1 MATKF
6 VYVFANGSAD
16 GNGKMKDLL
25 GGKGAG
31 LAEMTG
37 AGLPVPPGFTITTE
51 ACNAY
56 YSGGGQFPAGMW
68 NQVLDALK
76 KVEKATGK
84 EFGGSTNPLL
94 VSVRSGAKFSMPGM
108 MDTVLNLGLNEETLQ
123 GLATL
128 TGNERFA
135 LDAYRRFIQMFAKI
149 VLGVDGELF
158 EEALEKAKR
167 SVRAKLDT
175 DLKAEHLANIV
186 RDYKK
191 IVKSETG
198 KEFPN
203 DPYQQLEEA
212 IKAVFRSWNG
222 DRAQAYRRRE
232 KIPDDLGTGVNIVTM
247 VFGNMG
253 EDSGTGVAFTR
264 NPATGE
270 NKLFGDYLFNAQGE
284 DVVAG
289 IRTPKHI
296 DELKG
301 DMPAVYNQFLEVA
314 KKLERHYKD
323 MQDLEF
329 TVERGKLWMLQTRN
343 GKRTGPAAVRIAV
356 EMVKEGIIDEK
367 TALMRIPAGDLDQL
381 LHKMIDP
388 KAKLA
393 VLTTG
398 INASPG
404 AAYGKVV
411 FTPQDA
417 EALKEKGEKAVLVRR
432 ETSPED
438 VRGMDAAQ
446 AILTSTGGPTSHAA
460 VVARGWGK
468 PCVVGAGEVVIN
480 YAKGEFAVGGK
491 RVKKGDWITVDG
503 TTGRVILGQA
513 PLIDPDLGADF
524 KKLMEWADKARGE
537 FKVRTNADTPQD
549 AAVARKFGAQGIG
562 LCRTEH
568 MFFAGDR
575 VDSVRQMILGSQ
587 DYKKLEKELNAV
599 DAEVKKG
606 VTPTKKKELLEAL
619 KKLKKAID
627 EPKRLYLGGLKAL
640 LQLQRRDFEGIFKA
654 MDGLPVTIR
663 TLDPP
668 LHEFLP
674 HTEAETAKLA
684 RKLKVNAKSLWDK
697 VQALHEANPMLG
709 HRGCRLGVVFP
720 EITEMQARA
729 IFEAAANV
737 QKRGV
742 KVAPEVMIPL
752 VGDVNELKLQAEVV
766 RRVAAEVMERTKQ
779 KFDYLV
785 GTMIELPR
793 AALTADRIAGVA
805 EFFSFGTNDLT
816 QTTFGISRDDSGKF
830 LPAYVEG
837 RILKDD
843 PFQVLDQEGVGQL
856 VEMGVKKGRST
867 RPTLKVGICGEHGG
881 EPSSVQFCYK
891 IGMNYVSCSPYRVPI
906 ARLAAAQAALGSDQT
921 ISHTA

>member
-1 MATKF
+1 MSNKY
-6 VYVFANGSAD
+6 VYVFANDEAD
-16 GNGKMKDLL
+16 GDGSMKDLL

-31 LAEMTG
+31 LAEMTK
-37 AGLPVPPGFTITTE
+37 AKLPVPPGFTITTE

-56 YSGGGQFPAGMW
+56 YSAGGTFPKGMW
-68 NQVLDALK
+68 NQVIAAIK
-76 KVEKATGK
+76 KIEKASGK
-84 EFGGSTNPLL
+84 EFGSTTNPLL

-108 MDTVLNLGLNEETLQ
+108 MDTVLNLGLNEETMI
-123 GLATL
+123 GLAEL
-128 TGNERFA
+128 TSNERFA
-135 LDAYRRFIQMFAKI
+135 QDAYRRFIQMFGKI
-149 VLGVDGELF
+149 VLNIDGELF
-158 EEALEKAKR
+158 EEALSAAKKAAR
-167 SVRAKLDT
+167 VTADS
-175 DLKAEHLANIV
+175 DLKAEHLSAV
-186 RDYKK
+186 CREFKK
-191 IVKSETG
+191 IVKKETG
-198 KEFPN
+198 SEFPS
-203 DPYQQLEEA
+203 DPYLQLEEA

-222 DRAQAYRRRE
+222 DRAKAYRRRE

-270 NKLFGDYLFNAQGE
+270 NKLFGDYLANAQGE

-296 DELKG
+296 DELKV
-301 DMPAVYNQFLEVA
+301 DMPEVYNRFVEVA
-314 KKLERHYKD
+314 KKLENHYKD

-356 EMVKEGIIDEK
+356 DMVKEGLIDEK

-388 KAKLA
+388 KAKLDI
-393 VLTTG
+393 LTTG

-404 AAYGKVV
+404 AASGQVV
-411 FTPQDA
+411 FTPQEA
-417 EALKEKGEKAVLVRR
+417 ESLKEKGEKVILVRR

-480 YAKGEFAVGGK
+480 YAKNEFIVNGK
-491 RVKKGDWITVDG
+491 RVKRGDWITVDG
-503 TTGRVILGQA
+503 TSGRVILGQA
-513 PLIDPDLGADF
+513 PTIDPELGEDF
-524 KKLMEWADKARGE
+524 KQLMGWADKARGD
-537 FKVRTNADTPQD
+537 FKVRTNADTPND
-549 AAVARKFGAQGIG
+549 AAIARKFGAQGIG

-575 VDSVRQMILGSQ
+575 IDFVRQMILGSQ
-587 DYKKLEKELNAV
+587 EFKKLEKELDAL
-599 DAEVKKG
+599 DAELEKG
-606 VTPTKKKELLEAL
+606 VSPKKKKEITEDLQ
-619 KKLKKAID
+619 KLKKAIT
-627 EPKRLYLGGLKAL
+627 EPKQLYLGGLKEL
-640 LQLQRRDFEGIFKA
+640 LKLQRKDFEGIFKA
-654 MDGLPVTIR
+654 MDGLPVTVR

-674 HTEAETAKLA
+674 HTEAETANLA
-684 RKLKVNAKSLWDK
+684 RKLKVNAKKLWEN

-729 IFEAAANV
+729 IFEAAANM
-737 QKRGV
+737 QKKGV
-742 KVAPEVMIPL
+742 KVLPEVMIPL
-752 VGDVNELKLQAEVV
+752 VSDVNELRLQADVV
-766 RRVAAEVMERTKQ
+766 RRVAGEVMEKSGQ
-779 KFDYLV
+779 KIDYLV

-830 LPAYVEG
+830 LPAYIEKRVF
-837 RILKDD
+837 KDD
-843 PFQVLDQEGVGQL
+843 PFQTLDQDGVGQL
-856 VEMGVKKGRST
+856 VKIGTEKGRKT
-867 RPTLKVGICGEHGG
+867 RADLKVGICGEHGG
-881 EPSSVQFCYK
+881 EPSSVQFCFG
-891 IGMNYVSCSPYRVPI
+891 IGMNYVSCSPFRVPI
-906 ARLAAAQAALGSDQT
+906 ARLAAAQAALGSKQT